1 MFIVENTDTLME
13 GFNSF
18 PEITDWSDDSYNIL
32 ESSLFFDENIS
43 KTIKAASVAEVM
55 AYNEGSIESFN
66 EGAFETVKNKIIELW
81 KKFKAFVGRVIDRL
95 LAWVRKHF
103 MSNESF
109 WSKYGTVIEKNMYKV
124 VKKNPKFKFFD
135 MESAAEA
142 DDKLQELFNFNFSG
156 KEEEARKTYDEKIS
170 DLADVKKDIN
180 TVLDKSEEM
189 SFKDILDTINKSSDS
204 DFKISASS
212 FKKDMYKNFDRSCKE
227 EKKAIEKQIKEAED
241 ELKTFN
247 NPKGIMLHQ
256 ELKTKLQ
263 KACLTAKLDI
273 FVKTSKK
280 CAQLMTNI
288 AYEAVK
294 LQNTKEEDIKEESAS
309 IDILN
314 KYLQR
319 I

>member
-81 KKFKAFVGRVIDRL
+81 KKFKAFVGKVVDRL
-95 LAWVRKHF
+95 LAWFRKHF

-109 WSKYGTVIEKNMYKV
+109 WSKYGDVIEKNMYKV
-124 VKKNPKFKFFD
+124 DKKNPKFKFFD
-135 MESAAEA
+135 FEGAAAA
-142 DDKLQELFNFNFSG
+142 DEKLQELFNFNFSG
-156 KEEEARKTYDEKIS
+156 KEEEARKLYDEKIS
-170 DLADVKKDIN
+170 DLADVKKDIS
-180 TVLDKSEEM
+180 TALDKSEET
-189 SFKDILDTINKSSDS
+189 SFKDILDAINKNSD
-204 DFKISASS
+204 DFKVSATS
-212 FKKDMYKNFDRSCKE
+212 FKKDLYKNFERSGRE
-227 EKKAIEKQIKEAED
+227 EKKKMEKQIKEAED
-241 ELKTFN
+241 ELKKYN
-247 NPKGIMLHQ
+247 NPKGVMLHA

-263 KACLTAKLDI
+263 KACLTASLDA
-273 FVKTSKK
+273 FVKTNKK
-280 CAQLMTNI
+280 LAQLITNI

-309 IDILN
+309 IDLLN